1 MRTKTDEKRREI
13 IAAASVLFEEEGF
26 ERTSMA
32 AIAARAG
39 ASKATLYGY
48 FETKEQLF
56 AVAMTEALE
65 DYAASFI
72 DTLDTSEPIERV
84 LVNFGR
90 AYLRFILSD
99 QLLSI
104 RRATLGDPSL
114 ARLGPELYDLGPM
127 RAWREVA
134 AFLETRMRAGDIRSA
149 DPLRAAFTLKG
160 LLETG
165 MVEPALQ
172 HFPPLFSIEDAV
184 SDANVVFL
192 EHYRRRESPV
202 AAEVVAAT

>member
-13 IAAASVLFEEEGF
+13 VAAASAQFEEEGF

-48 FETKEQLF
+48 FKTKEQLF

-72 DTLDTSEPIERV
+72 DKLDPARPLDRA
-84 LVNFGR
+84 LVEFGE

-104 RRATLGDPSL
+104 HRATLGNPDL
-114 ARLGPELYDLGPM
+114 ARLGPELYEFGPM
-127 RAWREVA
+127 RAWRAVA
-134 AFLETRMRAGDIRSA
+134 DFLDAHMRAGALRST
-149 DPLRAAFTLKG
+149 DPLRAAFHLKG
-160 LLETG
+160 LLEAG

-172 HFPPLFSIEDAV
+172 HVPPFFPIEDAAA
-184 SDANVVFL
+184 DAKMIFL
-192 EHYRRRESPV
+192 DHYRRRG
-202 AAEVVAAT
+202 

>member
-13 IAAASVLFEEEGF
+13 VAAASAVFEEVGF

-56 AVAMTEALE
+56 TVAMTEALE

-72 DTLDTSEPIERV
+72 DELDPTRPIERV
-84 LVNFGR
+84 LVDFGV
-90 AYLRFILSD
+90 AYLRFILSE

-104 RRATLGDPSL
+104 RRATLGNPSL

-134 AFLETRMRAGDIRSA
+134 AFLEGRMRTGDLRVA
-149 DPLRAAFTLKG
+149 DPLRAAFHLKG
-160 LLETG
+160 LLEAG
-165 MVEPALQ
+165 MVEPAVQ
-172 HFPPLFSIEDAV
+172 YVPPLFSIEDVAI
-184 SDANVVFL
+184 DAKTVFL
-192 EHYRRRESPV
+192 EHYRRQE
-202 AAEVVAAT
+202 

>member
-13 IAAASVLFEEEGF
+13 VAAASAQFEEEGF

-72 DTLDTSEPIERV
+72 DELDPAKPLDRV
-84 LVNFGR
+84 LVAFGE
-90 AYLRFILSD
+90 AYLRFILSE

-104 RRATLGDPSL
+104 RRATLGNPSL

-134 AFLETRMRAGDIRSA
+134 AFLDGRMRAGELRPA
-149 DPLRAAFTLKG
+149 DPLRAAFHLKG
-160 LLETG
+160 LLEAG
-165 MVEPALQ
+165 MVEPAVQ
-172 HFPPLFSIEDAV
+172 YVPPLFSIEDAAA
-184 SDANVVFL
+184 DATTLFL
-192 EHYRRRESPV
+192 AHYRRR
-202 AAEVVAAT
+202 A